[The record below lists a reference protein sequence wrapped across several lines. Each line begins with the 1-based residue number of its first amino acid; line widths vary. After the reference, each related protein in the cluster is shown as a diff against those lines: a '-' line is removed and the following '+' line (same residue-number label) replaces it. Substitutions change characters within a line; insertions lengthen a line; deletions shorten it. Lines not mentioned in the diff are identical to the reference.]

1 MYADAILKAIAA
13 GLVTAFLIALVYALK
28 TISKGVDK
36 IRAVKLARNDELTK
50 VNYVIEKISHI
61 EVIPNIGKVEYIDFY
76 LNSEDESAFYAI
88 SPEHLKR
95 LRPKLDALAN
105 KFEQNEMS
113 YGHKYAERRFFIGDN
128 LIFNWKNEVKI

>member
-13 GLVTAFLIALVYALK
+13 GLVTAFLIALVYAIK
-28 TISKGVDK
+28 VISRGIDK
-36 IRAVKLARNDELTK
+36 VRTVKYARYDELNK
-50 VNYVIEKISHI
+50 VNYVVEKISRI
-61 EVIPNIGKVEYIDFY
+61 DVIPNIGKVEYIDFY
-76 LNSEDESAFYAI
+76 LNLEDESTFYAI

-105 KFEQNEMS
+105 KFEQNEIS
-113 YGHKYAERRFFIGDN
+113 YGHKYAERRFFIGEN

>member
-13 GLVTAFLIALVYALK
+13 GLVTAFLIALVYAIK
-28 TISKGVDK
+28 VISRGIDK
-36 IRAVKLARNDELTK
+36 VRAVKYARHDELNK
-50 VNYVIEKISHI
+50 VNYVVEKISHI
-61 EVIPNIGKVEYIDFY
+61 DVIPNIGKVEYIDFY

-105 KFEQNEMS
+105 KFEQNEMNWHS
-113 YGHKYAERRFFIGDN
+113 RQKCWFFYK
-128 LIFNWKNEVKI
+128 LCL